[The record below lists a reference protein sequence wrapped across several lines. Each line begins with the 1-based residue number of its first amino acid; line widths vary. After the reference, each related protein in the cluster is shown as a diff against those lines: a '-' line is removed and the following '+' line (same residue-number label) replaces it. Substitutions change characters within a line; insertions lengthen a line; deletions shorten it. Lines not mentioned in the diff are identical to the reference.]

1 MEIKCPFSA
10 AEITPEEGILTKK
23 ITFWQLQKN
32 GTIGDYKKKHNYHF
46 QVQGQFYVTKRKYCI
61 FCVWPNKD
69 SKLKKLCI
77 MNYFGNNICCQN

>member
-1 MEIKCPFSA
+1 VEIKCPFSA

-69 SKLKKLCI
+69 SKLKKLCM
-77 MNYFGNNICCQN
+77 MNYFGNNKCCQN